1 MLQKPNGRPPTSTGG
16 DTIRFSPLRRSRWLT
31 APLAGLA
38 MGLAACP
45 PARANPDTQYDI
57 ALSNIIL
64 ILHHEIGHALVD
76 QFGLP
81 VIGQEEDAVDSFAT
95 LTVLETY
102 DDPAPILLDAAATW
116 FAFERIF
123 KEDGG
128 EHAFYDEHDL
138 DIQRAYR
145 ILCIAHGYDPDTF
158 VDEARKRA
166 IPDERL
172 ETCEYD
178 SALALDSW
186 DLLLADALR
195 KDDTPAGR
203 VSVELAP
210 SEDYDDL
217 RLELEDSGV
226 LSDIATWIDTT
237 YDWPAPLTLAAA
249 ECGEVNAFYDPETLR
264 ITLCYEM
271 MDELLSVAETLER

>member
-1 MLQKPNGRPPTSTGG
+1 MRL
-16 DTIRFSPLRRSRWLT
+16 SRLKLTLACLLLGLT
-31 APLAGLA
+31 AGSA
-38 MGLAACP
+38 
-45 PARANPDTQYDI
+45 ARANPDTQYDV

-64 ILHHEIGHALVD
+64 IMHHEIGHALVD

-81 VIGQEEDAVDSFAT
+81 VIGQEEDAVDAFAT
-95 LTVLETY
+95 LMVLETY

-116 FAFERIF
+116 FAFDRIF
-123 KEDGG
+123 TADGG

-158 VDEARKRA
+158 VEEARKRA

-178 SALALDSW
+178 AALALESW

-195 KDDTPAGR
+195 NSDTQGGK
-203 VSVELAP
+203 VSVELKQ
-210 SEDYDDL
+210 SDDYNDL
-217 RLELEDSGV
+217 REELEDNGV
-226 LSDIATWIDTT
+226 LGDIATWIDTE
-237 YDWPAPLTLAAA
+237 YAWPNPVILEAA
-249 ECGEVNAFYDPETLR
+249 ECGEVNAFYNPDTVT

-271 MDELLSVAETLER
+271 MDKLLVVAETLER

>member
-1 MLQKPNGRPPTSTGG
+1 M
-16 DTIRFSPLRRSRWLT
+16 RFSGLKITLISLALSLT
-31 APLAGLA
+31 AISSV
-38 MGLAACP
+38 
-45 PARANPDTQYDI
+45 RANPDTQYDI
-57 ALSNIIL
+57 ALSNVIL
-64 ILHHEIGHALVD
+64 IMHHEIGHALVD

-81 VIGQEEDAVDSFAT
+81 VIGQEEDAVDAFAT
-95 LTVLETY
+95 LMVLETY
-102 DDPAPILLDAAATW
+102 DEPAPILLDAAATW
-116 FAFERIF
+116 FAFDRIF
-123 KEDGG
+123 KADGG
-128 EHAFYDEHDL
+128 EHAYYDEHDL

-158 VDEARKRA
+158 VEEAKKRD

-178 SALALDSW
+178 SALALESW

-195 KDDTPAGR
+195 DSDKPAGK
-203 VSVELAP
+203 VSVELAA
-210 SEDYDDL
+210 SKDYDDL

-226 LSDIATWIDTT
+226 LTEIAEWIDTT

-249 ECGEVNAFYDPETLR
+249 ECGEVNAFYDPEQLR

-271 MDELLSVAETLER
+271 MDELLVVAETLDR